1 MATYA
6 GFQKYDTPN
15 LGNDAANMLIQKQQM
30 DAQKAQQEKQ
40 DAYKQMEYGIKLQ
53 KEQRDAL
60 TASEKDINEGIAKV
74 SEAANKIPAAG
85 YASMPTALTAMVG
98 KARQSFG
105 NFARS
110 GASITERNIMERQY
124 IDVFN
129 NFAQTGEIMKTA
141 NESLAK
147 AKNPDTLAQ
156 FVLKSTSLA
165 ASPNPDNTVEL
176 DIEENGGMLLP
187 KVKSYQKNENGE
199 LELTQSLPLEQMNA
213 IATIGNY
220 EGVDYMKEAEDRFK
234 SIGIN
239 DVDVMQKGG
248 GKKTI
253 INPKG
258 QENYQRTREDYINW
272 AMMNHNGDAYMK
284 LVKSATDKADYLMEG
299 ATDAQR
305 KNIATSQAVKDVKD
319 AKIIYV
325 SRNSKVGGFRA
336 ELTPEMDKKLRDK
349 LGEVFD
355 NMSPYKVDVTTP
367 SSTTFNSYSTY
378 KTEESKPLFEG
389 ALKGDE
395 NKIRSLMD
403 FARLNGSIYPEPT
416 IEFNGEIGEGGKIIT
431 RPKESAYT
439 FDKKNNMVSV
449 WVLKANAGDP
459 NDPND
464 YEKVKFNLKDEDIAR
479 YWFSKL
485 AKARELEADSKASS
499 PEIVPHIKRK

>member
-1 MATYA
+1 MSYA

-40 DAYKQMEYGIKLQ
+40 DAYNNMLLGVKLQ

-60 TASEKDINEGIAKV
+60 SANEKFASESIAKV
-74 SEAANKIPAAG
+74 NEAAHKIPAVG
-85 YASMPTALTAMVG
+85 YSSQPAALTALTSQVMNDY
-98 KARQSFG
+98 G

-110 GASITERNIMERQY
+110 GASETEKNIRKQQY
-124 IDVFN
+124 IDLFGE
-129 NFAQTGEIMKTA
+129 FEKTGAILKTA
-141 NESLAK
+141 NENLGK
-147 AKNPDTLAQ
+147 TKNPDSVAQ
-156 FVLKSTSLA
+156 FVLTTLSAPL
-165 ASPNPDNTVEL
+165 SPSQSNTVGFG
-176 DIEENGGMLLP
+176 IEANGGVLLP
-187 KVKSYQKNENGE
+187 KVNSYQKNSNGE
-199 LELTQSLPLEQMNA
+199 LELTQSTHLDQLNA
-213 IATIGNY
+213 IGVLGNY
-220 EGVDYMKEAEDRFK
+220 EGVDYRKMAKDMYD

-239 DVDVMQKGG
+239 DVDTIQKGG
-248 GKKTI
+248 TKRTI
-253 INPKG
+253 IDPKA
-258 QENYQRTREDYINW
+258 QKNYQRTKQDFINMV
-272 AMMNHNGDAYMK
+272 MMNHSGDAFMK
-284 LVKSATDKADYLMEG
+284 LAATPSNRADFAMEG
-299 ATDAQR
+299 FTDAQLN
-305 KNIATSQAVKDVKD
+305 NIVVAQGKKDLKD
-319 AKIIYV
+319 ARIITI
-325 SRNSKVGGFRA
+325 SHDPKKGGFTA
-336 ELTPEMDKKLRDK
+336 NLPDSMKTELEAK

-416 IEFNGEIGEGGKIIT
+416 IEFNGEVGEGGKIIT

-449 WVLKANAGDP
+449 WVLKANAEDP

-479 YWFSKL
+479 YWLTKL